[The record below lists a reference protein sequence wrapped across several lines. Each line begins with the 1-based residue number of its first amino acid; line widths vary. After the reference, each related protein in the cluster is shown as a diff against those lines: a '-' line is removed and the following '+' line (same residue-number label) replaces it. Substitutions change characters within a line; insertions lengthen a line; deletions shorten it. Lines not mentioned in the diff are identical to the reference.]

1 MRFIARDAEG
11 RALADETWLSVGGG
25 FIMRDG
31 AGDDASAPEPQLPHP
46 FRSGAELLARGRE
59 SGLSI
64 AELMRANEAALRA
77 EGEADAHVERV
88 LDVDVRLHRPGPRA
102 IWPAAGRA
110 QGHAPR
116 QGDL

>member
-1 MRFIARDAEG
+1 MARDAQG

-25 FIMRDG
+25 FIIRDG
-31 AGDDASAPEPQLPHP
+31 AGEDASAAAPKLPYP

-64 AELMRANEAALRA
+64 AELMRANEAALRS

-88 LDVDVRLHRPGPRA
+88 LDVMFTCIERGLVAFG
-102 IWPAAGRA
+102 PAAGRA
-110 QGHAPR
+110 EGHAPR
-116 QGDL
+116 QGDP